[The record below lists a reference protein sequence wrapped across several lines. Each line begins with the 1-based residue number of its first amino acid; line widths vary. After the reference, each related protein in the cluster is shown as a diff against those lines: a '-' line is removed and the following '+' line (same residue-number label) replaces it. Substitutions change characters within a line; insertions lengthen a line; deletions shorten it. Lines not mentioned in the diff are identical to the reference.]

1 VRTLVLGGAR
11 SGKSAHAEGLLSEA
25 QVEYLA
31 TARRQFD
38 DPDWEAR
45 IAVHVARR
53 PPGWCTVEPSDLPA
67 ALRTAGPVPVLVD
80 DVATW
85 LTGELDDAGAWAGG
99 PEAVA
104 ACRARCSELVSAV
117 AACPA
122 RLVLVSAEV
131 GLGVVPTTRAGRL
144 FRDEL
149 GTLNA
154 ELASVCDE
162 VLLLVAGLPVR
173 LRHAG
178 VPGAPAGRM
187 QASGGHRD
195 LLAGSRHQPRGLQ
208 ERRVEFPRITP
219 PDQQAHREAVARH
232 EQLTKPA
239 GSLGRL
245 EELGVWAAACQ
256 GVCPPRPFA
265 QPQVVV
271 FTGDH
276 GVAARGV
283 SAYPSEVT
291 RQMVSNFLGGG
302 AAVNVLAAL
311 AGAAVRV
318 VDMAV
323 DGEPTASSAEA
334 SPLVTRHKVR
344 RNSGVIDREDALTD
358 AEVTQALAAG
368 VAIAD
373 EEVDRG
379 ADLLIAGDM
388 GIGNTTPAA
397 VLVAALTGVEPVAVV
412 GRGTGIDDAG
422 WMRKAAAIRDALR
435 RARPVVGDPVALLR
449 TAGGADIAA
458 MAAFLAQAAARRTPV
473 ILDGV
478 VVGAA
483 AMLAEEL
490 APGAR
495 QWWVAGHRS
504 VEPAHTLVLEHLE
517 LEPILDLGMRLGEGS
532 GAVAALPLVQMA
544 VRVLAEMATF
554 DDAGVSGPAGDPVPT
569 R

>member
-11 SGKSAHAEGLLSEA
+11 SGKSAHAEKLLGEA
-25 QVEYLA
+25 EVDYLA
-31 TARRQFD
+31 TARRQSD
-38 DPDWEAR
+38 DPDWEER

-53 PPGWCTVEPSDLPA
+53 PPGWRTVEPSDLPA
-67 ALRTAGPVPVLVD
+67 ALRTAGTVPVLVD

-85 LTGELDDAGAWAGG
+85 LTGELDDAGAWEGG
-99 PEAVA
+99 REALAV
-104 ACRARCSELVSAV
+104 CRARCTELVSAV
-117 AACPA
+117 ATYPS

-131 GLGVVPTTRAGRL
+131 GLGVVPATRAGRL

-149 GTLNA
+149 GALNA
-154 ELASVCDE
+154 ELAAVCDE

-173 LRHAG
+173 LRQAQAAG
-178 VPGAPAGRM
+178 GPAGRM
-187 QASGGHRD
+187 HADGPHRD
-195 LLAGSRHQPRGLQ
+195 LLAGSRHQHRALQ
-208 ERRVEFPRITP
+208 ERRVEFPSITP

-245 EELGVWAAACQ
+245 EELGVWVAACQ
-256 GVCPPRPFA
+256 GVCPPRPLA

-271 FTGDH
+271 FAGDH

-291 RQMVSNFLGGG
+291 RQMVRNFLAGG
-302 AAVNVLAAL
+302 AAVNVLASL

-323 DGEPTASSAEA
+323 DDEPAASSTEG
-334 SPLVTRHKVR
+334 SSVVTRHKVR
-344 RNSGVIDREDALTD
+344 RSSGAIDRQDALTE
-358 AEVTQALAAG
+358 AEVTQALTAG
-368 VAIAD
+368 IAIAD

-388 GIGNTTPAA
+388 GIGNTTVAA
-397 VLVAALTGVEPVAVV
+397 VLVAALTGAEPVAVV

-458 MAAFLAQAAARRTPV
+458 MAAFLAQAAVRRTPT

-478 VVGAA
+478 AVGAA

-517 LEPILDLGMRLGEGS
+517 LDPILDLGMRLGEGS
-532 GAVAALPLVQMA
+532 GAVAALPLLQLAVQI
-544 VRVLAEMATF
+544 LAEMATF
-554 DDAGVSGPAGDPVPT
+554 DDAGVSGPTGDPVPT

>member
-1 VRTLVLGGAR
+1 MRTLVLGGAR
-11 SGKSAHAEGLLSEA
+11 SGKSAHAEELLHEPR
-25 QVEYLA
+25 VDYLA
-31 TARRQFD
+31 TARRRLD
-38 DPDWEAR
+38 DPEWEAR
-45 IAVHVARR
+45 IAEHMARR
-53 PPGWCTVEPSDLPA
+53 PPGWHTVEPTDLPA
-67 ALRTAGPVPVLVD
+67 ALRTAGAVPVLVD
-80 DVATW
+80 DMATW
-85 LTGELDDAGAWAGG
+85 LTGELDDAGAWDGG
-99 PEAVA
+99 PAAMAV
-104 ACRARCSELVSAV
+104 CRARCAELVSAV
-117 AACPA
+117 VACPA
-122 RLVLVSAEV
+122 QLVLVSSEV
-131 GLGVVPTTRAGRL
+131 GLGVVPATSAGRL

-149 GTLNA
+149 GTLNI
-154 ELASVCDE
+154 ELSAVCDE

-173 LRHAG
+173 LRQAG
-178 VPGAPAGRM
+178 ASSTPVSRMPAHEGR
-187 QASGGHRD
+187 
-195 LLAGSRHQPRGLQ
+195 SRHQTRAPQ
-208 ERRVEFPRITP
+208 ECRVEFATITP
-219 PDQQAHREAVARH
+219 PDQQSHREAVARH

-245 EELGVWAAACQ
+245 EELGVWVAACQ

-271 FTGDH
+271 FAGDH
-276 GVAARGV
+276 GIAAHGV

-291 RQMVSNFLGGG
+291 RQMVRNFLGGG
-302 AAVNVLAAL
+302 AAVNVLAVL

-318 VDMAV
+318 VDMSV
-323 DGEPTASSAEA
+323 DGEPAASSAEA
-334 SPLVTRHKVR
+334 SPLVTRYKVR
-344 RNSGVIDREDALTD
+344 RSSGVIDREDALTD

-379 ADLLIAGDM
+379 ADLLIVGDM

-397 VLVAALTGVEPVAVV
+397 VLVAALTGAEPVAVV

-422 WMRKAAAIRDALR
+422 WMRKVTAIRDALL
-435 RARPVVGDPVALLR
+435 RARPVVADPVALLR

-458 MAAFLAQAAARRTPV
+458 MAAFLAQAAVRRTPV
-473 ILDGV
+473 LLDGV

-504 VEPAHTLVLEHLE
+504 VEPAHTLALQHLE
-517 LEPILDLGMRLGEGS
+517 LDPVLDLGMRLGEGS

-554 DDAGVSGPAGDPVPT
+554 DDAGVSGPTGDPVPS